1 MKLSSVTFRIIIT
14 TFVLVSLSI
23 YGCGSSSSGK
33 TDASTVIPTDSN
45 PSSGD
50 AISYSKD
57 IQPIFNANCAT
68 PSCHGT
74 NPPSGLKLTSYAD
87 ITKGGVSGK
96 PYVAGDSANSLI
108 VKRLEGTIPP
118 KMPSGGAPLSSDQ
131 IKRIKDW
138 INAGAKDN

>member
-1 MKLSSVTFRIIIT
+1 MKLSIVTFRAVIA

-23 YGCGSSSSGK
+23 YGCGSSSGK
-33 TDASTVIPTDSN
+33 TDTSTVTDQN
-45 PSSGD
+45 TSSGG

-57 IQPIFNANCAT
+57 IQTIFNPNCAMS
-68 PSCHGT
+68 SCHGT

-108 VKRLEGTIPP
+108 IKRLEGTIPP
-118 KMPSGGAPLSSDQ
+118 RMPSGGAALSSDQ
-131 IKRIKDW
+131 IKKIKDW